1 MTSYRPQS
9 VNVND
14 LVITPLK
21 QNEKN
26 KGSTAYVNHNGGR
39 LRIRTDV
46 MRTPFGASVVNIE
59 DIEKLR
65 EKNAPANE
73 VNDAKKFGLS
83 VAIPDENDDLRK
95 LVDAL
100 DDKLLETAMKEKY
113 VPGMNSVDGY
123 KAVHNRVVKLAIDKK
138 TGEPK
143 PYPPTFRASIPR
155 DYNTKEIRTVVC
167 GRERGS
173 DGKLLPIPVTV
184 DNISDV
190 IPRGAKIRMVL
201 ECKSVYQVAGRFG
214 VTWNVVQVQVLEKPA
229 PEDDFE
235 FNDDHDYDLDPSESR
250 TGSGPKVDDSAEVD
264 VADSDGEDEAEDGEE
279 QPEPVATESK
289 SEETVEEDE
298 APAEESDKE
307 DEEEVESSSEA
318 EEPEPTPVV
327 VTPPPPKKAPAAAK
341 KTSAKKGNASVKNLL
356 SQL

>member
-26 KGSTAYVNHNGGR
+26 KGSTAYVNHKGGR

-65 EKNAPANE
+65 EKNAPASE

-83 VAIPDENDDLRK
+83 VAIPDENDELRK

-250 TGSGPKVDDSAEVD
+250 TDSGPKVDDSAEVE

-307 DEEEVESSSEA
+307 DEEEVESEA
-318 EEPEPTPVV
+318 EEPEPEPAPVV
-327 VTPPPPKKAPAAAK
+327 VAPTPKKAAAK
-341 KTSAKKGNASVKNLL
+341 KTPAKKGNASVKNLL